1 MSGRL
6 AGKVALVTG
15 GAAGLGE
22 AIARRFVSEGAAVI
36 IGDIEV
42 APGEAVAHAIGGAFE
57 RLDVT
62 LEADWVA
69 VLSAIDTRH
78 GRLDIVVNNA
88 GITTIGSVEALSL
101 ADFRRMLDIDLV
113 GVFLGCKHA
122 PALMRRGGGG
132 SIVNMSSMCALRAQA
147 DLAGYNAAKAAVT
160 HLTRSAALHYAAQ
173 GYGIRCNS
181 VHPGIIQTAMIDK
194 VLAQMDDGG
203 AMFAGWVA
211 DHPIGRLGRPDE
223 VAALVL
229 HLASDESGFT
239 TGAAFAIDGGAS
251 L

>member
-6 AGKVALVTG
+6 QGKVALVTG

-22 AIARRFVSEGAAVI
+22 AIARRFAAESAAVMV
-36 IGDIEV
+36 GDIK
-42 APGEAVAHAIGGAFE
+42 ATQGQAIASATGGTFL

-62 LEADWVA
+62 QEDDWTSA
-69 VLSAIDTRH
+69 LAAIDAHH
-78 GRLDIVVNNA
+78 GRLDILVNNA
-88 GITTIGSVEALSL
+88 GITTVGSVEALSL
-101 ADFRRMLDIDLV
+101 AEFRRMLDIDLV
-113 GVFLGCKHA
+113 GVFLGLKHA
-122 PALMRRGGGG
+122 PELMRRGGAG
-132 SIVNMSSMCALRAQA
+132 SIVNMGSMCALRAQA

-211 DHPIGRLGRPDE
+211 GHPIGRLGRPEE

>member
-22 AIARRFVSEGAAVI
+22 AIARRFAAEGAAVVV
-36 IGDIEV
+36 GDIE
-42 APGEAVAHAIGGAFE
+42 AAQGEAIAHAIGGAFHG
-57 RLDVT
+57 LDVT
-62 LEADWVA
+62 LEADWAA
-69 VLSAIDTRH
+69 VLAAVDARH
-78 GRLDIVVNNA
+78 GRLDILVNNA

-101 ADFRRMLDIDLV
+101 AEFRRMLDIDLV
-113 GVFLGCKHA
+113 GVFLGLKHA
-122 PALMRRGGGG
+122 PALIRRRGGG

-194 VLAQMDDGG
+194 VLAQMDDRG